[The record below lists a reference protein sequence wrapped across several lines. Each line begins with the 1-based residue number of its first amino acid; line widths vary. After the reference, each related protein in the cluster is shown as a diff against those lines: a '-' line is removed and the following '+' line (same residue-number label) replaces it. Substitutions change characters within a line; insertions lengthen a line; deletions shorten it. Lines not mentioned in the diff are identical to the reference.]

1 MSPLQWSWL
10 CYGHFSRLTP
20 NAALRAGGITMPEMN
35 HKTPNS
41 KPSVQKRQ
49 NLKPLTMKTTIK
61 TTKGNNN
68 TFAAFQ
74 KNVIK
79 KQQTT
84 QIKGGIG
91 SEDGID
97 I

>member
-1 MSPLQWSWL
+1 
-10 CYGHFSRLTP
+10 
-20 NAALRAGGITMPEMN
+20 
-35 HKTPNS
+35 
-41 KPSVQKRQ
+41 
-49 NLKPLTMKTTIK
+49 MKTTIK

-74 KNVIK
+74 KNEIK

-84 QIKGGIG
+84 KIKGGIG